1 MTAMTLIETTHRP
14 AAPTN
19 GRTSH
24 PASPPTR
31 SASPRS
37 LLAPLDADAKPA
49 RRAPCPSLFHQP
61 ALVVLGRD
69 DRGRPHASW
78 FDETEVKAATAAA
91 RVMGMAALAVSGEA
105 QMVLANRLPHGRL
118 FASGKAF
125 VPFVK
130 EETFEALATHLPE
143 GAFEAAGDD
152 ATDAKADEAGSGDT
166 DDGDAGEDEI
176 GSEGDEETGE
186 SAGNGD
192 GGEAEA
198 TRPEGHRPADWSRIA
213 VGSLVL
219 ATEGGD
225 DGWYESIVES
235 VRKGD
240 VMLLRWRD
248 WPDLPRFTRKR
259 HQLGLLPPLR
269 S

>member
-1 MTAMTLIETTHRP
+1 MTAMTSIETAPRP
-14 AAPTN
+14 AAPMK
-19 GRTSH
+19 GRTSR
-24 PASPPTR
+24 P
-31 SASPRS
+31 ASPRS
-37 LLAPLDADAKPA
+37 LPAAPDADAKAA

-69 DRGRPHASW
+69 DRGKPHASW

-130 EETFEALATHLPE
+130 EDIFEALVAHLPD
-143 GAFEAAGDD
+143 GALEEAQAALAADQ
-152 ATDAKADEAGSGDT
+152 AADEAGSDDDAGSGNDGDADEGGSEGEDHPDGGDDLGESV
-166 DDGDAGEDEI
+166 DDGDAEV
-176 GSEGDEETGE
+176 
-186 SAGNGD
+186 
-192 GGEAEA
+192 

-213 VGSLVL
+213 AGSLVL

-259 HQLGLLPPLR
+259 NQLGLLPPLR